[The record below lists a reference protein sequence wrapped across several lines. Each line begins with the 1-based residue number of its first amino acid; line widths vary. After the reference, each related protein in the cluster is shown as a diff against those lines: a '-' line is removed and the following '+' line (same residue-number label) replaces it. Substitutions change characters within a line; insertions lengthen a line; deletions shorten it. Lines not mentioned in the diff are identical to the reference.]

1 MTDEE
6 FLQKAARLL
15 FQDAMGHG
23 SIDFPGLAL
32 HVGKLELKN
41 FINAVIEQIIVLDGR
56 ITQLTFRNGE
66 VHTFLYA

>member
-1 MTDEE
+1 M
-6 FLQKAARLL
+6 AA
-15 FQDAMGHG
+15 
-23 SIDFPGLAL
+23 SDFPGLAL